1 MNMNRYLS
9 HGLAA
14 LAITLVAGCGGGS
27 DSAPASAPGSKVATS
42 ISYTDPSGSGWRL
55 VKQESS
61 TSTRVVLG
69 LVGPSG
75 TTSRGVGFNIGAGY
89 GVHFATFTDGNY
101 AKDTGVFQLKGS
113 NPNFEPYAGTDA
125 DPVLF
130 ASRLKGDKLLTTGI
144 FQKDRSYSAKPLA
157 APVVQIAIEL
167 DQLTRLTQGAQVSLT
182 VLKARM
188 VPADIGGMDFQLDM
202 ETLAKAKMQDITV
215 EVGRLTAQ

>member
-1 MNMNRYLS
+1 MKRLLS

-27 DSAPASAPGSKVATS
+27 DTPASAPGAKLATS
-42 ISYTDPSGSGWRL
+42 LSYTDPTGSGWRL
-55 VKQESS
+55 VKQEGS
-61 TSTRVVLG
+61 TSTRIVLG

-75 TTSRGVGFNIGAGY
+75 TTSRGVGFNIDAGY
-89 GVHFATFTDGNY
+89 GAHFGNFPDGNY

-130 ASRLKGDKLLTTGI
+130 ASRLKGVRTLTTGI
-144 FQKDRSYSAKPLA
+144 FQKDRSYAAKALT
-157 APVVQIAIEL
+157 APVVQIVVEL
-167 DQLTRLTQGAQVSLT
+167 DATTGLSQGAQVPLN
-182 VLKARM
+182 VIKARM
-188 VPADIGGMDFQLDM
+188 IPADIGGMNFTLDM

-215 EVGRLTAQ
+215 EAGRLTGQ